1 MQIFRENNLESEKLS
16 LLIFDNNSEIVSEFK
31 EYLKGKKT
39 IYNIVNNLQSLDD
52 TLQQK
57 QYDLLICLFDD
68 FTEEMRESIAI
79 IRDEFSTLFICAISA
94 AEAQTDANLDYF
106 AQLNHMESKEALHE
120 FLINMISLAEHQK
133 KQMDLSAMLLHDLR
147 SPVQSILGYLELLE
161 QDVFGSVN
169 DGQKQ
174 ILRNALSVGDTVI
187 ELMNELSLVYQL
199 ERNEFHIISTA
210 VLPKEALDETLRSLW
225 IQADK
230 KNIKLIPQVAR
241 DLPAI
246 SGDIVSIQRVL
257 HNLIS
262 NAIKY
267 SPQNGTVRISAKQTD
282 NPAGQKMVSFNVRDS
297 GPGIPPNE
305 IELVFN
311 KFYRLNKPQS
321 ITKGQGLGLY
331 IARLI
336 VEAHLG
342 KLGVFNNREGGATFY
357 CTLPVYE
364 KDR

>member
-1 MQIFRENNLESEKLS
+1 METEKLS
-16 LLIFDNNSEIVSEFK
+16 ILIFDNNADFVSDFK
-31 EYLKGKKT
+31 EHLKGKRI
-39 IYNIVNNLQSLDD
+39 IYNIVNNLQSLDN

-57 QYDLLICLFDD
+57 QYDLMLCLFKD
-68 FTEEMRESIAI
+68 FTDEMQESIAA
-79 IRDEFSTLFICAISA
+79 IREEFSTLFICIVSA
-94 AEAQTDANLDYF
+94 TETQRDDNVDYF
-106 AQLNHMESKEALHE
+106 AQLSNMGSKRALHE
-120 FLINMISLAEHQK
+120 FLTNMLSLAERQK

-161 QDVFGSVN
+161 QDIFGSVN

-199 ERNEFHIISTA
+199 ERNEFHLISTA

-262 NAIKY
+262 NAIKFT
-267 SPQNGTVRISAKQTD
+267 PQNGTIRISAKQTEK
-282 NPAGQKMVSFNVRDS
+282 PSGKRMVSFSVRDS
-297 GPGIPPNE
+297 GQGIPSNE
-305 IELVFN
+305 IDLVFN
-311 KFYRLNKPQS
+311 KFYRLQKPQS
-321 ITKGQGLGLY
+321 LTKGQGLGLY

-336 VEAHLG
+336 VEAYHG
-342 KLGVFNNREGGATFY
+342 KIGVYNNREGGATFY

-364 KDR
+364 KSA